1 MRIVNVFR
9 RRNKL
14 TFVISGPVPGK
25 TERIFA
31 SIEDAKKAKR
41 AVINL
46 IIAGGKGKGID
57 YDLALKFAE
66 HFGSRK
72 IEKLKK

>member
-31 SIEDAKKAKR
+31 SIEDAKKAKK

-46 IIAGGKGKGID
+46 IIAGKGKGID
-57 YDLALKFAE
+57 YDLALRFAE
-66 HFGSRK
+66 HFGNRK
-72 IEKLKK
+72 EGE